1 MWCLLVKSFA
11 IGDPFLISSRFNPP
25 FSSHPLSTSD
35 NEYYVNKDEG
45 RANGGHLKLFVHP
58 RLILPE
64 FPAVTAPPE
73 TLVRIRHGGA
83 ANLPE
88 FSKAPLVRV
97 FEGQTRLVCLARRVA
112 GTLFQPKVVLI

>member
-1 MWCLLVKSFA
+1 M
-11 IGDPFLISSRFNPP
+11 
-25 FSSHPLSTSD
+25 SD
-35 NEYYVNKDEG
+35 NEYYVNEEES